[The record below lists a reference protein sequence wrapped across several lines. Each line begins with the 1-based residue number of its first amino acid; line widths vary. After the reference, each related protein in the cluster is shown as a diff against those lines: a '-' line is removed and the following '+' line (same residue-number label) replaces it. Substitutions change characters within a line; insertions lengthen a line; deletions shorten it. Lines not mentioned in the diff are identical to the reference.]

1 MRMDLQRWNQRREG
15 LDAMKPRQLLR
26 RRVIV
31 FTMII
36 GTMVSILPGLRAQ
49 EDFETP
55 VDTLKGFRPP
65 AEIVPA
71 TDDQFLIDL
80 GTALHLAESQNP
92 RMALA
97 REIVTESIAQHREA
111 RAMWLPTLN
120 AGGNYHLHGGVVQTS
135 FGEIRRLN
143 SQSLYVG
150 GGSNTVGTQT
160 VAVPAVRIFAHVG
173 DAYYLPLA
181 ARQMITVRSFESR
194 TTDNT
199 TLLEVC
205 DRYLTLVAAEARR
218 EALLAT
224 LQEVSI
230 VEHAQGVFARVG
242 QEREADYH
250 RAKTERL
257 LLEIAEQQAQE
268 DIAVAAAELSR
279 VLHLDPSCRLITSSG
294 PIELLDL
301 VDKTAHIDVLV
312 SQAQH
317 LRPEVAA
324 RNAEIGA
331 ADSRLRN
338 EQMRPWLPQLS
349 AGFSGGAFGG
359 GSNRQD
365 LGVPSIYQTTAGR
378 TDFDLWAF
386 WTVQNLGAGNHAWQN
401 IRRSERDQ
409 MIFSRAL
416 ALAQIRRE
424 VTEQQAQAR
433 ARRRAVDVAW
443 TQLTA
448 AEKGAQQEL
457 RRTRAGEALPIEA
470 LNNITRLNDARQRLL
485 TSVID
490 YNRAEL
496 RLLVALGTNPHDVAL
511 SVNQ

>member
-1 MRMDLQRWNQRREG
+1 MECVVVTKSRHPSRTCLTI
-15 LDAMKPRQLLR
+15 
-26 RRVIV
+26 VIM
-31 FTMII
+31 FI
-36 GTMVSILPGLRAQ
+36 GVCLSNLTGLRAQ
-49 EDFETP
+49 EVFDTP
-55 VDTLKGFRPP
+55 VETMTGFKPP
-65 AEIVPA
+65 AEIIPH
-71 TDDQFLIDL
+71 TDDQLMIDL

-92 RMALA
+92 RIALA
-97 REIVTESIAQHREA
+97 REMVTESVAQHREA
-111 RAMWLPTLN
+111 RALWLPTLN

-181 ARQMITVRSFESR
+181 ARQMVTVRSFESR
-194 TTDNT
+194 TTDNV

-205 DRYLTLVAAEARR
+205 DRYLTLVASEARR
-218 EALLAT
+218 EALIAT

-230 VEHAQGVFARVG
+230 VERAQAVFARVG

-257 LLEIAEQQAQE
+257 LLEVAEQQAQE

-279 VLHLDPSCRLITSSG
+279 VLHLDPSCRLVTSSG

-301 VDKTAHIDVLV
+301 VDKHAHIDDLV
-312 SQAQH
+312 GQAQH

-338 EQMRPWLPQLS
+338 EQMRPWLPQIS

-365 LGVPSIYQTTAGR
+365 LGVSSIYQTTAGR
-378 TDFDLWAF
+378 TDFDVWAF

-409 MIFSRAL
+409 LIFSRAL

-470 LNNITRLNDARQRLL
+470 LNNITRLSDARQRLL
-485 TSVID
+485 ASVID

-496 RLLVALGTNPHDVAL
+496 RLLVALGTNPQDVAM